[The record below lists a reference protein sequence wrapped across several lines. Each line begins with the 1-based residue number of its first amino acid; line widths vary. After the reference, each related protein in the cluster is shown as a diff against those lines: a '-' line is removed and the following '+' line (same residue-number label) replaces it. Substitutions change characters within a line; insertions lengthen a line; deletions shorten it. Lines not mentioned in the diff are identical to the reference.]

1 LNPVPILVPD
11 AGPLITLAY
20 AGQLDLLQQ
29 PGWPVHVVDMVLHEV
44 TRNPTPTSAA
54 ISVFFKE
61 QALTVVTTEVWR
73 RYQQRL
79 AAAVAGSSVPPR
91 KTGLGELA
99 IQEYMT
105 RLGLDEPAV
114 PAIFLF
120 EDHKIAR
127 ASFHLPDSVR
137 RVSTRAYLHFLEE
150 RGWIASAEEI
160 EHHALQ
166 NGRDFSRIRFP

>member
-1 LNPVPILVPD
+1 MPILVPD

-20 AGQLDLLQQ
+20 AGRLDLLQQ
-29 PGWPVHVVDMVLHEV
+29 PGWPVHVMDMVLHEL
-44 TRNPTPTSAA
+44 TRNQTPTSEA
-54 ISVFFKE
+54 IGAFVKE
-61 QALTVVTTEVWR
+61 QALTVVTTQVWR

-79 AAAVAGSSVPPR
+79 TDAAAGHGLPPR
-91 KTGLGELA
+91 KAGLGELA

-105 RLGLDEPAV
+105 RLGLEEPAV
-114 PAIFLF
+114 SAVFLF
-120 EDHKIAR
+120 EDYKIAR

-137 RVSTRAYLHFLEE
+137 RVSTRAYLYFLEE

-160 EHHALQ
+160 ERRAIQ

>member
-1 LNPVPILVPD
+1 LPILVPD

-20 AGQLDLLQQ
+20 AGRLDLLQR
-29 PGWPVHVVDMVLHEV
+29 PGWPVHVMDMVLHDL
-44 TRNPTPTSAA
+44 TRNQTHTSEA
-54 ISVFFKE
+54 IGAFVKE
-61 QALTVVTTEVWR
+61 QALTVVTTQVWR

-79 AAAVAGSSVPPR
+79 TDAAAGNGVPPR
-91 KTGLGELA
+91 KAGLGELA

-105 RLGLDEPAV
+105 RLGLEEPAV
-114 PAIFLF
+114 SAVFLF

-137 RVSTRAYLHFLEE
+137 RVSTRAYLYFLEE

-160 EHHALQ
+160 ERRAIQ
-166 NGRDFSRIRFP
+166 NGRRFSRIRFP

>member
-1 LNPVPILVPD
+1 VPILAPD

-20 AGQLDLLQQ
+20 AGRLDLLQR
-29 PGWPVHVVDMVLHEV
+29 PGWPVHAVDMVLHEV
-44 TRNPTPTSAA
+44 TRNQTPTSEAIAA
-54 ISVFFKE
+54 FVKE

-79 AAAVAGSSVPPR
+79 ADAAAGEGAPPR
-91 KTGLGELA
+91 KAGLGELA

-105 RLGLDEPAV
+105 RLGLEEPAV
-114 PAIFLF
+114 PAVFLF

-127 ASFHLPDSVR
+127 ASFHLPDSAR
-137 RVSTRAYLHFLEE
+137 RVSTRAYLYFLEE

-160 EHHALQ
+160 ERRAIQ
-166 NGRDFSRIRFP
+166 NGRRFSRIRFP

>member
-1 LNPVPILVPD
+1 MPILVPD

-20 AGQLDLLQQ
+20 AGRLDLLQR
-29 PGWPVHVVDMVLHEV
+29 PGWPVHAVDMVLHEL
-44 TRNPTPTSAA
+44 TRNQTSTSEAIAA
-54 ISVFFKE
+54 FVKE

-79 AAAVAGSSVPPR
+79 ADAATGNGVPPR
-91 KTGLGELA
+91 KGGLGELA

-105 RLGLDEPAV
+105 RLGLEEPAV
-114 PAIFLF
+114 SAVFLF

-137 RVSTRAYLHFLEE
+137 RVSTRAYLYFLEE

-160 EHHALQ
+160 ERRAIQ